1 MTKKHIKLGKI
12 SVPDV
17 RSKKD
22 VPALE
27 KLLKKGPIT
36 FVLVYADW
44 CGHCDRYKNNVWS
57 PLKSMRNR
65 TSNLASVH
73 YDQLENTS
81 LANAKIDGYPSMLV
95 VGKDKTPATFN
106 GNSGVTNA
114 MPDANNLETMKKVVT
129 APVNTSVSTLNS
141 KNTNTKTNLGDITNL
156 NSLNISST
164 PPDVRTPM
172 SQNGRL
178 SPLLSASNV
187 PIADETSSMNVAS
200 VKNAMNAMN
209 SNAMNTNAMNTNAMN
224 PNAMNSNAMNS
235 NAMNSNAMNSMNTN
249 AMNSMNSMNANPMNA
264 NAMNPMNTNAMNSNT
279 MNANPMN
286 ANPTNTNV
294 ATSIPP
300 NIESDVVENS
310 TNRAINLNKPKTQS
324 QGSTPLLEGGR
335 LYKSLSYKKRKSS
348 RLTKKRKQRK
358 N

>member
-1 MTKKHIKLGKI
+1 MTRKHIKLGKI

-44 CGHCDRYKNNVWS
+44 CGHCNKYKNNVWS
-57 PLKSMRNR
+57 PLKSMKNR

-95 VGKDKTPATFN
+95 VGNDKKPATFN
-106 GNSGVTNA
+106 TNSGVTNA
-114 MPDANNLETMKKVVT
+114 MPNSNDLETMKKVVSI
-129 APVNTSVSTLNS
+129 PVNTSVSSLNS
-141 KNTNTKTNLGDITNL
+141 TNTNTATNVGNVTNL
-156 NSLNISST
+156 NRIST
-164 PPDVRTPM
+164 IPDVRTPM
-172 SQNGRL
+172 SQNVRL
-178 SPLLSASNV
+178 SPLLSPSDVPMSEDELPVMNVDSIENSINVNV
-187 PIADETSSMNVAS
+187 PSASASANVNVPSANVNVPSANVNVNVPSAS
-200 VKNAMNAMN
+200 
-209 SNAMNTNAMNTNAMN
+209 
-224 PNAMNSNAMNS
+224 
-235 NAMNSNAMNSMNTN
+235 
-249 AMNSMNSMNANPMNA
+249 ANVNVNVPSANA
-264 NAMNPMNTNAMNSNT
+264 NA
-279 MNANPMN
+279 NANVNLPSASAN
-286 ANPTNTNV
+286 ANVPSVNANANVPT
-294 ATSIPP
+294 SSLPP
-300 NIESDVVENS
+300 NIESDIVENS
-310 TNRAINLNKPKTQS
+310 RNRAINLNKSQRKTQTRG

-348 RLTKKRKQRK
+348 RATKKRRNKRK